1 MGGLMARKKDAD
13 LGTALLVG
21 TGVVVGLQ
29 ILASQPNCDRGCKT
43 VLEHLTEHVLQD
55 MFRKLFGF

>member
-1 MGGLMARKKDAD
+1 MARKSD
-13 LGTALLVG
+13 LGNALLVG
-21 TGVVVGLQ
+21 TGIVVGLQ

-55 MFRKLFGF
+55 MLTKLLTA

>member
-1 MGGLMARKKDAD
+1 MARSKGPD

-43 VLEHLTEHVLQD
+43 VFEHLTEHVLQD
-55 MFRKLFGF
+55 MLTKLFGL

>member
-1 MGGLMARKKDAD
+1 MARSKV
-13 LGTALLVG
+13 GTVLLVG

-43 VLEHLTEHVLQD
+43 VLQHLTEHVLQD
-55 MFRKLFGF
+55 MLTKLFGL

>member
-1 MGGLMARKKDAD
+1 MARSKESD
-13 LGTALLVG
+13 LGTVLLVG

-29 ILASQPNCDRGCKT
+29 MLSAQPNCDRGCKT

-55 MFRKLFGF
+55 MLAKLLGV

>member
-1 MGGLMARKKDAD
+1 MARKSD
-13 LGTALLVG
+13 LGTALLVA
-21 TGVVVGLQ
+21 TGIVVGLQ

-55 MFRKLFGF
+55 MLTKLLAFGA

>member
-1 MGGLMARKKDAD
+1 MARGKGSD

-43 VLEHLTEHVLQD
+43 VLAHLTEHVLQD
-55 MFRKLFGF
+55 MLTKLFGL